1 MVLNR
6 RALSFIAM
14 DLSCLE
20 CNNGDEAVFGV
31 AEMTIE
37 QLRKAY
43 RAEPFK
49 PFTISLTDGRRF
61 YVGHQEYLSIAP
73 QAQRTFVVASEGE
86 EYSVVDLLLVTSLDY
101 KNARPNGRSRRK
113 KS

>member
-1 MVLNR
+1 
-6 RALSFIAM
+6 
-14 DLSCLE
+14 
-20 CNNGDEAVFGV
+20 
-31 AEMTIE
+31 MTIE

-73 QAQRTFVVASEGE
+73 RAQRTFVVAGEDE
-86 EYSVVDLLLVTSLDY
+86 EYSVIDLLLVTSLDY
-101 KNARPNGRSRRK
+101 KNLRSSGRSRRR

>member
-1 MVLNR
+1 
-6 RALSFIAM
+6 M
-14 DLSCLE
+14 DLPCVE
-20 CNNGDEAVFGV
+20 CNNSDEALFGG
-31 AEMTIE
+31 AEITIE

-61 YVGHQEYLSIAP
+61 YVGHQEYLLIAP
-73 QAQRTFVVASEGE
+73 QAQRTFVVASEDE
-86 EYSVVDLLLVTSLDY
+86 DYSVVDLLLVTSLDY
-101 KNARPNGRSRRK
+101 KNSRPNGRSRRK

>member
-1 MVLNR
+1 
-6 RALSFIAM
+6 
-14 DLSCLE
+14 
-20 CNNGDEAVFGV
+20 
-31 AEMTIE
+31 MTIE

-49 PFTISLTDGRRF
+49 PFTISLTDGRKF

-73 QAQRTFVVASEGE
+73 QAQRTFVVAAEGE
-86 EYSVVDLLLVTSLDY
+86 EYSIVDLLLVTSLDY
-101 KNARPNGRSRRK
+101 KNSRPNGRSRRK